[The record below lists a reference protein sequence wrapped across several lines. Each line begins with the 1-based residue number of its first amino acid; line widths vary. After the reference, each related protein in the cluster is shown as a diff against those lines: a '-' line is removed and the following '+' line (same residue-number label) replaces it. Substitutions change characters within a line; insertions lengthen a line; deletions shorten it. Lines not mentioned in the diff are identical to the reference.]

1 MAAAPAGGTVD
12 GFLLGYD
19 GFDPETEGLR
29 EALTSTGNGYL
40 CARGAA
46 EWEDADGVHYPG
58 TYAHGG
64 YNRETTILGGQP
76 VLNEDLVNLPNW
88 LVLMLRIEGGDV
100 IRLAGIELVSYRHE
114 LDIRNV
120 TLVRELRFVD
130 GGGRET
136 TLRSRRFVSMAD
148 MHHAGIEWTLVP
160 ENWSGRV
167 EVISALDGRVSN
179 RGVARYRQLEGRH
192 LDPVSP
198 RTFGPEVIALKAE
211 TRQSNLYISH
221 ATRTRVFRDGQ
232 PLPVTRTLDQME
244 DYIQQVLAFDVDQGV
259 AIRVEKMVSFFT
271 SRDPAVSDTLVR
283 AARSAA
289 RHDEFAASLQR
300 HSAAWDELWQVCDA
314 RVSGDDQVQLLL
326 RVHIAHVLQVCSPH
340 TADLDAGL
348 PARGLNG
355 EAYRGHVFWDEIYAL
370 PFFNSR
376 LPEITRGL
384 LMYRYRRMGEARA
397 AAREAGWRGA
407 MFPWQ
412 SGSEGTE
419 ETQRVHLNP
428 LSGHWEPDLSRNQ
441 RHVNAA
447 IFYNVWRYVQTAN
460 DLDFLDRYG
469 AEMMLEIARF
479 WASIAQFNPERE
491 RYEIHGVMGPDEF
504 HEKYPDAPEAGLRN
518 NAYTNVMVAW
528 LCDTVGKLP
537 SLLPASST
545 EGLRARLGIRDEE
558 LALWQDMS
566 RRMFVP
572 FQDDGIISQFEG
584 YDELEELDWDAYRA
598 KYGNIQRLDR
608 ILRAEG
614 RDPDRYKITKQAD
627 VVMLFYLFSDEEL
640 REIFGRLGYD
650 YRPDTVARNVAYY
663 DRRTSH
669 GSTLSFVTHAGVLA
683 ALDPK
688 SSWDRFLV
696 ALHSDVDDIQG
707 GTTKEGIHMG
717 VMAGTLDVLQR
728 YYAGSHIRDE
738 VLYFDPRL
746 PGELSGLSFPMQ
758 FHETPILVTLSSE
771 RLTLAVHP
779 EGVSRPIRA
788 GVPGD
793 IRELCPGDEASFELS
808 GGAAGHGPS
817 AASTP

>member
-1 MAAAPAGGTVD
+1 MD

-19 GFDPETEGLR
+19 GFDPGAEGLR

-40 CARGAA
+40 CTRGAA

-58 TYAHGG
+58 TYVHGG

-88 LVLMLRIEGGDV
+88 LVLMLRIEGEDA
-100 IRLAGIELVSYRHE
+100 IRLADVTLVSYRHE

-120 TLVRELRFVD
+120 TLVRQLRFRD

-136 TLRSRRFVSMAD
+136 TLKSRRFVSMAD
-148 MHHAGIEWTLVP
+148 VHHAGIEWTLVP

-179 RGVARYRQLEGRH
+179 RGVVRYQQLEGRH

-198 RTFGPEVIALKAE
+198 RTWGPEVIALKAE
-211 TRQSNLYISH
+211 TRQSNLYISQ
-221 ATRTRVFRDGQ
+221 ATRTRVFRGGQ
-232 PLPVTRTLDQME
+232 QLPVTRTLYQME
-244 DYIQQVLAFDVDQGV
+244 DYVQQVLAFDVRQGE
-259 AIRVEKMVSFFT
+259 ATRVEKMVSFFT

-283 AARSAA
+283 AATSAA
-289 RHDEFAASLQR
+289 RHDEFAVSFRR
-300 HSAAWDELWQVCDA
+300 HSAAWDELWQECDV
-314 RVSGDDQVQLLL
+314 RVSGNNQVQLLL
-326 RVHIAHVLQVCSPH
+326 RLHIAHLLQVCSRH

-355 EAYRGHVFWDEIYAL
+355 EAYRGHVFWDEIYAF
-370 PFFNSR
+370 PFFNFR
-376 LPEITRGL
+376 LPEATRGL
-384 LMYRYRRMGEARA
+384 LKYRYRRMGEARA

-428 LSGHWEPDLSRNQ
+428 LSGRWEPDLSRNQ

-447 IFYNVWRYVQTAN
+447 IFYNIWRYYLTTD
-460 DLDFLDRYG
+460 DLEFLDRYG

-479 WASIAQFNPERE
+479 WASIAHFNPERE

-504 HEKYPDAPEAGLRN
+504 HEKYPDAPEGGLRN
-518 NAYTNVMVAW
+518 NAYTNIMVAW
-528 LCDTVGKLP
+528 LCDIAGQLLT
-537 SLLPASST
+537 LLPDSRVEA
-545 EGLRARLGIRDEE
+545 LRARLGISADE

-566 RRMFVP
+566 HRTFVP
-572 FQDDGIISQFEG
+572 FHGDGIISQFEG

-614 RDPDRYKITKQAD
+614 DDPNRYKITKQAD
-627 VVMLFYLFSDEEL
+627 TVMLFYLFSGEEL

-650 YRPDTVARNVAYY
+650 YGDDTAIRNVAYY

-683 ALDPK
+683 ALDPG
-688 SSWDRFLV
+688 SSWERFLV
-696 ALHSDVDDIQG
+696 ALRSDADDIQG
-707 GTTKEGIHMG
+707 GTTKEGIHVG
-717 VMAGTLDVLQR
+717 VMAGTLHVMQR
-728 YYAGSHIRDE
+728 YYAGTHVRDD

-746 PGELSGLSFPMQ
+746 PGQLDGLSFPIQ
-758 FHETPILVTLSSE
+758 FRDTPIHVTVTGE
-771 RLTLAVHP
+771 QLTLAVHP
-779 EGVSRPIRA
+779 ETVSRPVRA
-788 GVPGD
+788 GIPGD
-793 IRELCPGDEASFELS
+793 VRELRAGDRAVFGLS
-808 GGAAGHGPS
+808 PGAATAGGD
-817 AASTP
+817 

>member
-1 MAAAPAGGTVD
+1 MD

-19 GFDPETEGLR
+19 GFDPGAEGLR

-40 CARGAA
+40 CTRGAA
-46 EWEDADGVHYPG
+46 EWEDADDVHYPG
-58 TYAHGG
+58 TYVHGG

-76 VLNEDLVNLPNW
+76 VLNEDLVNMPNW
-88 LVLMLRIEGGDV
+88 LVLMLRIEGEDA
-100 IRLAGIELVSYRHE
+100 IRLADVTLVSYRHE

-120 TLVRELRFVD
+120 TLVRQLRFRD

-136 TLRSRRFVSMAD
+136 TLTSRRFVSMAD
-148 MHHAGIEWTLVP
+148 VHHAGIEWTLVP
-160 ENWSGRV
+160 ENWSGRA

-179 RGVARYRQLEGRH
+179 RNVVRYQQLEGRH

-198 RTFGPEVIALKAE
+198 RTWGPEVIALKAE
-211 TRQSNLYISH
+211 TRQSNLYISQ
-221 ATRTRVFRDGQ
+221 ATRTRVFRGGQ
-232 PLPVTRTLDQME
+232 QLPVTRTLYQME
-244 DYIQQVLAFDVDQGV
+244 DYVQQVLAFDVRQGE
-259 AIRVEKMVSFFT
+259 ATQVEKMVSFYT

-283 AARSAA
+283 AATSAA
-289 RHDEFAASLQR
+289 RHDEFASSFRR
-300 HSAAWDELWQVCDA
+300 HSAAWDELWRVCDM
-314 RVSGDDQVQLLL
+314 RVSGDDEVQLLL
-326 RVHIAHVLQVCSPH
+326 RLHIAHLLQVCSRH

-370 PFFNSR
+370 SFFNFR
-376 LPEITRGL
+376 LPEVTRGL

-428 LSGHWEPDLSRNQ
+428 LSGRWEPDLSRNQ

-447 IFYNVWRYVQTAN
+447 IFYNIWRYYLTTD
-460 DLDFLDRYG
+460 DLEFLDRYG

-479 WASIAQFNPERE
+479 WASIAHFNPERE

-504 HEKYPDAPEAGLRN
+504 HEKYPDAPEGGLRN
-518 NAYTNVMVAW
+518 NAYTNIMVAW
-528 LCDTVGKLP
+528 LCDIAGQLLT
-537 SLLPASST
+537 LLPDSRVEA
-545 EGLRARLGIRDEE
+545 LRARLGISADE

-566 RRMFVP
+566 HRTFVP
-572 FQDDGIISQFEG
+572 FHGDGIISQFEG

-614 RDPDRYKITKQAD
+614 DDPNRYKITKQAD
-627 VVMLFYLFSDEEL
+627 TVMLFYLFSGEEL

-650 YRPDTVARNVAYY
+650 YGDDTAIRNVAYY

-683 ALDPK
+683 ALDPG
-688 SSWDRFLV
+688 SSWERFLV
-696 ALHSDVDDIQG
+696 ALRSDADDIQG
-707 GTTKEGIHMG
+707 GTTKEGIHVG
-717 VMAGTLDVLQR
+717 VMAGTLHVMQR
-728 YYAGSHIRDE
+728 YYAGTHVRDD

-746 PGELSGLSFPMQ
+746 PGQLDGLSFPIQ
-758 FHETPILVTLSSE
+758 FRDTPIHVTVTGE
-771 RLTLAVHP
+771 QLTLAVHP
-779 EGVSRPIRA
+779 ETVSRPVRA
-788 GVPGD
+788 GIPGD
-793 IRELCPGDEASFELS
+793 VRELRAGDRAVFGLS
-808 GGAAGHGPS
+808 PGAATAGGD
-817 AASTP
+817 

>member
-1 MAAAPAGGTVD
+1 MD

-19 GFDPETEGLR
+19 GFDPEAEGLR

-40 CARGAA
+40 CTRGAA

-58 TYAHGG
+58 TYVHGG

-88 LVLMLRIEGGDV
+88 LVLMLRIEGEDA
-100 IRLAGIELVSYRHE
+100 IRLADVALVSYRHE

-120 TLVRELRFVD
+120 TLVRQLRFRD
-130 GGGRET
+130 AGGRET
-136 TLRSRRFVSMAD
+136 TLKSRRFVSMAD
-148 MHHAGIEWTLVP
+148 PHHAAIEWTLVP

-167 EVISALDGRVSN
+167 EVVSALDGRVSN
-179 RGVARYRQLEGRH
+179 RGVVRYEQLEGRH

-198 RTFGPEVIALKAE
+198 RTLGPEVIALKAE
-211 TRQSNLYISH
+211 TRQSNLYVSQ
-221 ATRTRVFRDGQ
+221 ATRTRVFRGGQ
-232 PLPVTRTLDQME
+232 QLPVSRALYQME
-244 DYIQQVLAFDVDQGV
+244 DYVQQVLAFDVRQG
-259 AIRVEKMVSFFT
+259 AATRVEKMVAFYT

-283 AARSAA
+283 AATSAA
-289 RHDEFAASLQR
+289 RHDEFAASFRR
-300 HSAAWDELWQVCDA
+300 HSAAWDELWRVCDVRA
-314 RVSGDDQVQLLL
+314 PGNDQVQLLL
-326 RVHIAHVLQVCSPH
+326 RLHIAHLLQVCSRH

-355 EAYRGHVFWDEIYAL
+355 EAYRGHVFWDEIYAF
-370 PFFNSR
+370 PFFNFR
-376 LPEITRGL
+376 LPEVTRGL

-397 AAREAGWRGA
+397 AAREAGFRGA

-428 LSGHWEPDLSRNQ
+428 LSGRWEPDLSRNQ

-447 IFYNVWRYVQTAN
+447 IFYNIWNYFLATN
-460 DLDFLDRYG
+460 DLEFLDRYG

-479 WASIAQFNPERE
+479 WASIAHFNPERE

-504 HEKYPDAPEAGLRN
+504 HEKYPDAPEGGLRN
-518 NAYTNVMVAW
+518 NAYTNITVAW
-528 LCDTVGKLP
+528 LCDIAGKLLT
-537 SLLPASST
+537 LLPDGRVEA
-545 EGLRARLGIRDEE
+545 LRARLGIGADE
-558 LALWQDMS
+558 LALWRDMS
-566 RRMFVP
+566 RRTFVP
-572 FQDDGIISQFEG
+572 FHGDGIISQFEG

-614 RDPDRYKITKQAD
+614 EDPNRYKITKQAD
-627 VVMLFYLFSDEEL
+627 TVMLFYLFSYEEL

-650 YRPDTVARNVAYY
+650 YRPDTAARSVAYY

-683 ALDPK
+683 AVDPE

-696 ALHSDVDDIQG
+696 ALRSDVDDIQG
-707 GTTKEGIHMG
+707 GTTKEGIHVG
-717 VMAGTLDVLQR
+717 VMAGTLDVIQR
-728 YYAGSHIRDE
+728 YYAGTHVRGD

-746 PGELSGLSFPMQ
+746 PGQLDGLSFPIQ
-758 FHETPILVTLSSE
+758 FRETTILVTVTGE

-779 EGVSRPIRA
+779 ESVSRPVGA

-793 IRELCPGDEASFELS
+793 VRELHAGDRAVFELS
-808 GGAAGHGPS
+808 PDAATVGPPGGD
-817 AASTP
+817 